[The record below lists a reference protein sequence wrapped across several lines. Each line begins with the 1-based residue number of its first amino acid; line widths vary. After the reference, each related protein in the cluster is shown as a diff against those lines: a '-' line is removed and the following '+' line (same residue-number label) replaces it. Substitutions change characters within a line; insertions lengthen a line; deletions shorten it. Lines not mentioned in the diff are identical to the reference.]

1 MKLPGQLRF
10 RLGLLALTA
19 TTLIACASC
28 GLDSKLGLIK
38 NGMKPE
44 QVVAL
49 LGNPNRIEETQTE
62 DQTVSAQVYHYSCPT
77 GDGAIVFVNG
87 AVFSSTLLA
96 GTKS

>member
-1 MKLPGQLRF
+1 
-10 RLGLLALTA
+10 LGVLALTA
-19 TTLIACASC
+19 AALTACATC

-38 NGMKPE
+38 NGMKTD

-49 LGNPNRIEETQTE
+49 LGNPTSIEETQTD

-87 AVFSSTLLA
+87 AVFSTTLLA
-96 GTKS
+96 GAKS